1 MMTSSRITTISNVP
15 SRSRKNRKSLNYK
28 KKLILPIDIV
38 SRQEVTTYII
48 SKKRKLI
55 VDEETQIN
63 MDQVK
68 SQMKNSD
75 DTLMKLDIAPP
86 TYRTIKSL

>member
-63 MDQVK
+63 MDQIK

-75 DTLMKLDIAPP
+75 DTLMKLDVVPP

>member
-1 MMTSSRITTISNVP
+1 M
-15 SRSRKNRKSLNYK
+15 NYK
-28 KKLILPIDIV
+28 KKSIPPIDIV

-75 DTLMKLDIAPP
+75 DTLMKLDVAPP

>member
-1 MMTSSRITTISNVP
+1 
-15 SRSRKNRKSLNYK
+15 LNYK

-75 DTLMKLDIAPP
+75 DTLMKLDVAPP

>member
-1 MMTSSRITTISNVP
+1 M
-15 SRSRKNRKSLNYK
+15 NYK

-55 VDEETQIN
+55 VDEKTQIN

-75 DTLMKLDIAPP
+75 DTLMKLDVAPP

>member
-1 MMTSSRITTISNVP
+1 MMTSFRITTISNVP

-63 MDQVK
+63 MDQIK

-75 DTLMKLDIAPP
+75 DTLMKLDVVPP

>member
-1 MMTSSRITTISNVP
+1 M
-15 SRSRKNRKSLNYK
+15 NYK

-75 DTLMKLDIAPP
+75 DTLMKLDVAPP

>member
-1 MMTSSRITTISNVP
+1 M
-15 SRSRKNRKSLNYK
+15 NYK

-75 DTLMKLDIAPP
+75 DTLMKLDVVPP

>member
-1 MMTSSRITTISNVP
+1 MTSSRITTISNVP

-75 DTLMKLDIAPP
+75 DTLMKLDVAPP